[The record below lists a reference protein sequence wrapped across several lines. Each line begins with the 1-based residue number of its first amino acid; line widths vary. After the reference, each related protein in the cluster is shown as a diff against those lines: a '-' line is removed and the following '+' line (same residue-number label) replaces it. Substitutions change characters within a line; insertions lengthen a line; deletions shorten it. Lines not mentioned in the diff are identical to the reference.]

1 MQLVENDPPSDVLQ
15 EAQTII
21 QAFDENMPLSARV
34 EWALADDRARGLID
48 SWQPEST
55 LAAILKVC
63 GESPATGGM
72 QYKTFLRCMDCM
84 VGAGIKPLNPI
95 VADAVT
101 FMEALAESQW
111 DFQGSPSTLEEWR
124 EWVPDLQRLALV
136 HKFKLE
142 PDPRPRD
149 ELFAGGPECPTS

>member
-1 MQLVENDPPSDVLQ
+1 MENDPPSDVLQ

-63 GESPATGGM
+63 GESPATGSM
-72 QYKTFLRCMDCM
+72 RYTTFLHCMGCM
-84 VGAGIKPLNPI
+84 TKEGIMPLNPV
-95 VADAVT
+95 VADAET
-101 FMEALAESQW
+101 FLEALEERQW
-111 DFQGSPSTLEEWR
+111 GSMDATALSEWR
-124 EWVPDLQRLALV
+124 Q
-136 HKFKLE
+136 
-142 PDPRPRD
+142 
-149 ELFAGGPECPTS
+149 